1 MERSIKLLSNLP
13 IDCRFFR
20 HHAMS
25 EQNLITHAIAT
36 KSLLP
41 VAYYTIDTGQILV
54 ISLISI
60 NYTFLRIRCH

>member
-13 IDCRFFR
+13 TDCRFFR

-41 VAYYTIDTGQILV
+41 VAFTNYQLPLILDR
-54 ISLISI
+54 
-60 NYTFLRIRCH
+60 YW

>member
-1 MERSIKLLSNLP
+1 MKRSIKLFSILFT
-13 IDCRFFR
+13 DCRFFK
-20 HHAMS
+20 HHPMS

-60 NYTFLRIRCH
+60 NYLQIRCH

>member
-13 IDCRFFR
+13 TDCRFFK

-25 EQNLITHAIAT
+25 EQNLITHAIAR
-36 KSLLP
+36 LLP

-60 NYTFLRIRCH
+60 NYLQIRCH

>member
-1 MERSIKLLSNLP
+1 MKRSIRLFSILFT
-13 IDCRFFR
+13 DCRFFE
-20 HHAMS
+20 HHPMS

-36 KSLLP
+36 TSLLP

-60 NYTFLRIRCH
+60 NYTFLRIRCQ

>member
-13 IDCRFFR
+13 TDSRFFR

-60 NYTFLRIRCH
+60 NYLRIRCH

>member
-13 IDCRFFR
+13 TDCRFFR

-25 EQNLITHAIAT
+25 EQNLITNAIAT

-41 VAYYTIDTGQILV
+41 VAYYHWYWTDIG
-54 ISLISI
+54 
-60 NYTFLRIRCH
+60 N